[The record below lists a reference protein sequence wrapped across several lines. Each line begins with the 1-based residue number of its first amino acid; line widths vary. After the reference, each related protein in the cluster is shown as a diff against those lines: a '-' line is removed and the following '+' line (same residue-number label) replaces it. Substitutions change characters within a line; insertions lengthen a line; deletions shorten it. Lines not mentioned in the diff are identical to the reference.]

1 MLPEMDGKPV
11 FGVTSGHTGYGQRL
25 WSVSVVAAA
34 GVDEAAARRR
44 KPRERSLAV
53 AGAMACSWFLGFA
66 LQ

>member
-1 MLPEMDGKPV
+1 
-11 FGVTSGHTGYGQRL
+11 L

-53 AGAMACSWFLGFA
+53 EGAMACCWFLGFA